1 MSAQAEGLSVDI
13 DEARLAEMLALVGPA
28 SEQHLLRSLICD
40 LRAARARL
48 LRAVARRDTVV
59 MRDQTHVL
67 ASLAGTFGA
76 VALNAAMQ
84 EFDGTD
90 LSATTGVD
98 ASRVIHRTDR
108 LIADL
113 SARLAERAR

>member
-1 MSAQAEGLSVDI
+1 MTARAESLILDI

-28 SEQHLLRSLICD
+28 CEQNLLRSLICD
-40 LRAARARL
+40 LRSARARL
-48 LRAVARRDTVV
+48 LQAVARRDRTV

-76 VALNAAMQ
+76 VALNEAAQ
-84 EFDGTD
+84 ELDARNPSGT
-90 LSATTGVD
+90 AGVD
-98 ASRVIHRTDR
+98 ASRVIHRIDR

>member
-1 MSAQAEGLSVDI
+1 MSARAEGLIVDI
-13 DEARLAEMLALVGPA
+13 DEARLAQMLALVGPA
-28 SEQHLLRSLICD
+28 CEQHLLRSLICD
-40 LRAARARL
+40 LRSARARL
-48 LRAVARRDTVV
+48 LRAVARRDTAV

-76 VALNAAMQ
+76 GALNAAAQ
-84 EFDGTD
+84 EFDHRN
-90 LSATTGVD
+90 LSGAAGVD

-113 SARLAERAR
+113 SARLTERAP

>member
-1 MSAQAEGLSVDI
+1 MTARAESLMGEI

-28 SEQHLLRSLICD
+28 CEGQLLRSLICD
-40 LRAARARL
+40 LRAARTRL
-48 LRAVARRDTVV
+48 LRAVARRDIVD
-59 MRDQTHVL
+59 MRGQTHVL

-76 VALNAAMQ
+76 VALNEAAQ
-84 EFDGTD
+84 ELDARNPSG
-90 LSATTGVD
+90 AEGVD

-113 SARLAERAR
+113 SARLAERAT

>member
-1 MSAQAEGLSVDI
+1 MTARTEGPSVDI
-13 DEARLAEMLALVGPA
+13 DEGRLSEMLALVGPA
-28 SEQHLLRSLICD
+28 CEQHLMRSLICD

-48 LRAVARRDTVV
+48 LRAAARRDTPG

-76 VALNAAMQ
+76 EALNAAAQ
-84 EFDGTD
+84 ELEARS
-90 LSATTGVD
+90 LSSTGAVD

-108 LIADL
+108 LITDL
-113 SARLAERAR
+113 SGRLAERAR